1 MLTWSMWV
9 LLEIFSANLWVCV
22 LRIDKGINTC
32 FMPVFSFW
40 NLTNGCFSPT
50 VSNMSDQNHGC
61 RDSFAQVIC
70 SAFLTET
77 WLFQQKLLPEIANP
91 KLSTKVS
98 PSTTGFRQRRTC
110 QTSPNGGVVCVRDAK
125 LVKQP
130 FFLLLHEK
138 KTMEEMGYVFS
149 KNGGYIW
156 WLGDYFHFGMA
167 NFQVLYMDVSFREDF
182 SQIMALPPS
191 KLPPPENKASI
202 ASLIKGQVGGYII
215 TPMVCSYKTRSWF
228 QTFFLCSSLFGD
240 MMNLT
245 SIFFRGVETTN

>member
-1 MLTWSMWV
+1 
-9 LLEIFSANLWVCV
+9 
-22 LRIDKGINTC
+22 
-32 FMPVFSFW
+32 
-40 NLTNGCFSPT
+40 
-50 VSNMSDQNHGC
+50 
-61 RDSFAQVIC
+61 
-70 SAFLTET
+70 
-77 WLFQQKLLPEIANP
+77 
-91 KLSTKVS
+91 
-98 PSTTGFRQRRTC
+98 
-110 QTSPNGGVVCVRDAK
+110 
-125 LVKQP
+125 
-130 FFLLLHEK
+130 
-138 KTMEEMGYVFS
+138 MEEMGYVFS

-228 QTFFLCSSLFGD
+228 QTVFLCSSLFGD